1 MDKNVTRAFLLSLIA
16 YASAA
21 RATPILY
28 SMTLHGSGQIV
39 SNTYATDQSGT
50 HLVKT
55 TTENVIGG
63 TYHGL
68 FAIDSS
74 ILGTDGTQQQGAPL
88 IFFTLQ
94 IADDIWSYHLP
105 NNNAFAGFR
114 GPGDFSYE
122 PGFNIANGRLIGM
135 CGGVYGGAD
144 IPFVDFAQC
153 DNGSYPNTF
162 SAVGD
167 EFIVPNGTFSFPD
180 LVEGTFTIQEVS
192 EPGALLLAVVG
203 FLFLAVAWPQ
213 RRSRFHQ
220 L

>member
-1 MDKNVTRAFLLSLIA
+1 MDKNVRLALLLSLIA

-21 RATPILY
+21 HAKPILY
-28 SMTLHGSGQIV
+28 SITLNGSGQIV

-55 TTENVIGG
+55 TTENVVGA

-74 ILGTDGTQQQGAPL
+74 ILATDGTQEQGAPL

-122 PGFNIANGRLIGM
+122 PGFNIVNGRLIGM
-135 CGGVYGGAD
+135 CGGVYGAAD
-144 IPFVDFAQC
+144 VPFVDFAQC
-153 DNGSYPNTF
+153 DNGSYPNMF

-167 EFIVPNGTFSFPD
+167 GFIVPNGTFSFPD
-180 LVEGTFTIQEVS
+180 LVEGTFTIQEVA

-203 FLFLAVAWPQ
+203 FLSLAIVFPRQ
-213 RRSRFHQ
+213 RFRFR
-220 L
+220 